1 MAMQIRAQSPL
12 IESLC
17 VRPSAEHRDSGVHFV
32 RRFEALTGIRIR
44 KAAVAAI
51 PRPFLGRPVD
61 GPEELAQRYCYELQ
75 PRTYNA
81 LRQHGKLSRQPW
93 TFGRLLEIR
102 GFGLYSLLDLLE
114 VLAKHSSDLAK
125 PTQQGTGEPV

>member
-1 MAMQIRAQSPL
+1 MHIRAQSPL

-17 VRPSAEHRDSGVHFV
+17 VRPIADRRLTGEHFV
-32 RRFEALTGIRIR
+32 RRFEALTGVRVH

-51 PRPFLGRPVD
+51 PRVFLGRPVD
-61 GPEELAQRYCYELQ
+61 TPDELAERFRYELQ

-81 LRQHGKLSRQPW
+81 LRRHGSASRQPW

-114 VLAKHSSDLAK
+114 VLAKHSSAALR
-125 PTQQGTGEPV
+125 G